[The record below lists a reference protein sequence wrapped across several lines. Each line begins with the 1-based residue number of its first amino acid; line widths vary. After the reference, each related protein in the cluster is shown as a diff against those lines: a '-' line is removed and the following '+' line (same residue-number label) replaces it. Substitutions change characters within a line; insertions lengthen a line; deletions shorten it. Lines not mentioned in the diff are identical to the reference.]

1 MQSWTWRAQTGFL
14 LNKKDDKTIA
24 RKVRERFFL
33 STQTYRNMKFAI
45 CGFVQYARDL
55 LSHPSGKIAYVNSG
69 HSNTSALESR
79 FSIVKRSGLNDTSKY
94 HLVAANLNTVATMK
108 HKKREAASFSRKV
121 KAGNS
126 SYPADQIAPERPEA
140 ASMDFTVGKLVQQRK
155 KKVDSCFE
163 EWRKTAAATPKNEV
177 ILRSTQP
184 QPSTKVCKHLLPL
197 FQARTVPEGSFV
209 EMWRKEETIRDLM
222 VLTIENVN
230 PHHWESLRILFS
242 DEDAIDLEEESR
254 YLVEL
259 AFQLL
264 DGAIAAAKLSYK
276 SSFWWQVMNR
286 IRNGSLHHTTAT
298 NPLKSKLIRSY
309 LFQLI
314 SGKVYSWATEM
325 LKGSVEQAGIVHAR
339 KEILPGATI
348 NYSMVASDVNTFIGF
363 SLFSLKK
370 KYGVVEELA
379 PGYAQEDKYWLL
391 TDMIAVEDD
400 VRNDEEY
407 LTTYYDTYYVIL
419 NRGDMTLVAPR
430 YAKLFHGMLFQIARS
445 VNITKM
451 VEDKNMFLLKARAE
465 VKKHLPAW
473 SKSLL
478 ILSDGVHLVHPE
490 KACCELLEE
499 ILEKTF
505 NAKGSA
511 VLKRYRS
518 MYLARGGKEASQ
530 SSLRETQKQSGLGR
544 KKTRKERENSIEQSS
559 SSGL

>member
-55 LSHPSGKIAYVNSG
+55 LSHPSGKIAYV
-69 HSNTSALESR
+69 
-79 FSIVKRSGLNDTSKY
+79 
-94 HLVAANLNTVATMK
+94 
-108 HKKREAASFSRKV
+108 
-121 KAGNS
+121 
-126 SYPADQIAPERPEA
+126 ADQIAPERPEA